1 MKITIKVD
9 PDLCI
14 GAAACV
20 AVAPDF
26 YRLNEDNK
34 AVVLDHGKDGNEYE
48 RTIEIEEKE
57 LDNIIL
63 SAESCPTLAV
73 YIYDEEGKQ
82 LFPKN

>member
-34 AVVLDHGKDGNEYE
+34 AVVLDHGKDGNGYE
-48 RTIEIEEKE
+48 RTIEIEESE

-73 YIYDEEGKQ
+73 YIIDESGKQ

>member
-48 RTIEIEEKE
+48 RTIEIEDGE
-57 LDNIIL
+57 LDNILL

-73 YIYDEEGKQ
+73 YIFDEAGKQ